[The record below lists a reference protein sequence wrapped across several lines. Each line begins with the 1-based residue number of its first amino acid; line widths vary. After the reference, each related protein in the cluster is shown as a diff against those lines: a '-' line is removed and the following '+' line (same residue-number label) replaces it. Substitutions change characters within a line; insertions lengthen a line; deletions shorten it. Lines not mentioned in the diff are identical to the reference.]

1 MAEPDLFAWEPIIQA
16 PAQRH
21 SPTSLAAAAQIE
33 KHIGP
38 LHKRILDYLSA
49 HPEGATDDELQT
61 ALEMNPSTQRPR
73 RIELAAAGRIENF
86 GTTRPT
92 RSGRAAT
99 VWHIVREK

>member
-1 MAEPDLFAWEPIIQA
+1 VTEPDLFAWEPSIKA

-21 SPTSLAAAAQIE
+21 SETSVAAAMQIE

-38 LHKRILDYLSA
+38 LHRRILDYLAA

-61 ALEMNPSTQRPR
+61 ALDMNPSTQRPR
-73 RIELAAAGRIENF
+73 RIELAAAGKIENF

-99 VWHIVREK
+99 IWHMREK